1 MSPGRDI
8 RNRNVFILMKNNVPV
23 HVAKLREAPK
33 FALYQF
39 GTKRCTFGTTAWS
52 NSERLGFS

>member
-1 MSPGRDI
+1 MYLFI
-8 RNRNVFILMKNNVPV
+8 LNKKNVFD

-39 GTKRCTFGTTAWS
+39 GTKRRTLGATACRGS
-52 NSERLGFS
+52 YVTRFTL